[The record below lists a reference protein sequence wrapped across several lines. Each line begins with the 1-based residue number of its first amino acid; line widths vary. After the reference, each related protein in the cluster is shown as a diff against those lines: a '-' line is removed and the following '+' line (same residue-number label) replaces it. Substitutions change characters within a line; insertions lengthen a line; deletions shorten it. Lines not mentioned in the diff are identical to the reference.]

1 MLRWWV
7 YITMPNQGLS
17 LYNNVFKGDR
27 EESLDIKGLP
37 EVREEAS
44 GPMDLEPN
52 ILQLWR
58 KGFFSYLYNTRRFTV
73 EDKLLWVK
81 LFLNVDVYSVIWF
94 WELLTPRKLE
104 EQRRYSRRC
113 WTLRSWSGCVK
124 SGTVSSRGRVMSG
137 SLVSKKGSGSKW
149 ELLWEYLQSLS
160 VW

>member
-1 MLRWWV
+1 
-7 YITMPNQGLS
+7 MPNQGLS

-73 EDKLLWVK
+73 EDKLL
-81 LFLNVDVYSVIWF
+81 
-94 WELLTPRKLE
+94 
-104 EQRRYSRRC
+104 
-113 WTLRSWSGCVK
+113 
-124 SGTVSSRGRVMSG
+124 
-137 SLVSKKGSGSKW
+137 
-149 ELLWEYLQSLS
+149 
-160 VW
+160 